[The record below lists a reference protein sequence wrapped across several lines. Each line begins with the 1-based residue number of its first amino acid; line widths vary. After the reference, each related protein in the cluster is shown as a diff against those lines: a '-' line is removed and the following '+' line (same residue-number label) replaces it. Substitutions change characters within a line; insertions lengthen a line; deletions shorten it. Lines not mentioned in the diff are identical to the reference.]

1 MSSVDEQ
8 VERGLGRLVLRSVFG
23 VVVMASL
30 TGCAAFR
37 AQTSS
42 VDLNEA
48 DPMSERFAFT
58 DLRSI
63 TESFASELS
72 NSAFLLRQAEPPIL
86 MIAGVQ
92 NRTSEYMDTKNL
104 TDRLRT
110 LLFQGGN
117 VQFVN
122 EARREDLMREQ
133 GYQAANATPETQARI
148 GAQLGAKYMMSG
160 SLTEMADRSP
170 RQVRVSKTVRRYY
183 KLTLEVTDLE
193 TGLLAWTAEREFA
206 REARQ
211 PLIGW

>member
-1 MSSVDEQ
+1 MKMHMMKSIRVIA
-8 VERGLGRLVLRSVFG
+8 GTLA
-23 VVVMASL
+23 VVSL
-30 TGCAAFR
+30 SGCAMFR
-37 AQTSS
+37 AQTST
-42 VDLNEA
+42 VDVDGA
-48 DPMSERFAFT
+48 DPMNERFGFT
-58 DLRSI
+58 DLRQI
-63 TESFASELS
+63 TESFADELAQAS
-72 NSAFLLRQAEPPIL
+72 LITNHAEPPIL

-110 LLFQGGN
+110 LMFQAGT

-122 EARREDLMREQ
+122 EARREDLLREQ
-133 GYQAANATPETQARI
+133 GYQAAQATPETQVAVGR
-148 GAQLGAKYMMSG
+148 QLGARYMLSG

-183 KLTLEVTDLE
+183 KLTLELTDLE

-206 REARQ
+206 RAARQ

>member
-1 MSSVDEQ
+1 MKFQ
-8 VERGLGRLVLRSVFG
+8 AQRL
-23 VVVMASL
+23 L
-30 TGCAAFR
+30 TLLFVIALSTLLSGCAAFR
-37 AQTSS
+37 AQTTQ
-42 VDLNEA
+42 VDVDSA
-48 DPMSERFAFT
+48 DPMRERFDFT

-63 TESFASELS
+63 TESFANELGHS
-72 NSAFLLRQAEPPIL
+72 PFITNHDDAPIM

-92 NRTSEYMDTKNL
+92 NRTSDYLDTKNL

-110 LLFQGGN
+110 LLFQTGN

-122 EARREDLMREQ
+122 EARREDLLREQ
-133 GYQAANATPETQARI
+133 GYQAAQATPETQAGI
-148 GAQLGAKYMMSG
+148 GQQLGARYMMSG
-160 SLTEMADRSP
+160 SLTEMSDRSP
-170 RQVRVSKTVRRYY
+170 RQARVSKTVRRYY

>member
-1 MSSVDEQ
+1 MNNTTHRALV
-8 VERGLGRLVLRSVFG
+8 VGLLLIAGL
-23 VVVMASL
+23 SL
-30 TGCAAFR
+30 QTGCAAFR
-37 AQTSS
+37 AQTSTVN
-42 VDLNEA
+42 VDTA

-58 DLRSI
+58 DLRDI
-63 TESFASELS
+63 TQSFATELS
-72 NSAFLLRQAEPPIL
+72 ASPLIAKHDTAPIM

-92 NRTSEYMDTKNL
+92 NRTSAYLDTKNL

-110 LLFQGGN
+110 LLFQTGA

-122 EARREDLMREQ
+122 EARREDLLREQ
-133 GYQAANATPETQARI
+133 GYQAAQATPETQAGI
-148 GAQLGAKYMMSG
+148 GQQLGAKYMISG

-193 TGLLAWTAEREFA
+193 TGLLAWTSEREFA

-211 PLIGW
+211 PLVGW

>member
-1 MSSVDEQ
+1 MNMMIQRVSMLGVM
-8 VERGLGRLVLRSVFG
+8 GLAVVFL
-23 VVVMASL
+23 S
-30 TGCAAFR
+30 GCAAFR
-37 AQTSS
+37 AKTSQVN
-42 VDLNEA
+42 VDTA
-48 DPMSERFAFT
+48 DPMSERFGFT
-58 DLRSI
+58 DLRDI
-63 TESFASELS
+63 TESFAQELGHS
-72 NSAFLLRQAEPPIL
+72 GFITAHESPPIL

-92 NRTSEYMDTKNL
+92 NRTSEYLDTKNL

-110 LLFQGGN
+110 LLFQTGN

-122 EARREDLMREQ
+122 EARREDLLQEQ
-133 GYQAANATPETQARI
+133 GYQAAQATPETQAGI
-148 GAQLGAKYMMSG
+148 GQQLGASYMLSG